1 MITRIR
7 ALLVLTSVALS
18 VPSLSLAQELEFERK
33 GQADTV
39 LEYRNSSP
47 EHHGHQAPPEMDEVA
62 RPAEYD
68 STGFKPDPVYT
79 APYDP
84 EEQLVVYGGKTAI
97 DEPRPLIEWG
107 YPMYSEGDF
116 GSGINLVGAKNLV
129 RPQFLVYGDWRT
141 VLAANDNGAAEN
153 TQLASQLN
161 LEFDLNLTATE
172 RLHMFVKPLDDG
184 GKQTRLELGGTPVDD
199 IDGTGFQAELDFDPE
214 TFFFEGDWGY
224 IQSGL
229 TDEYTTFDLPF
240 AVGLVPLF
248 LQNGLWVNDA
258 FVGGAVTA
266 QAKNSPK
273 FDITNFDTTF
283 FVGMNNVT
291 TPVFI
296 TDGVT
301 DDNAGKFYALTTFVD
316 VAEGYLEAGY
326 ARVTD
331 DRDDFQMDYN
341 NVMIAW
347 TKRYGGKIS
356 NSVRL
361 LANFGQDPVAGLNQ
375 TADGFALLVENSWIT
390 HLPSTLVPYFNVFYG
405 KDNPQP
411 LATGAAGILKNT
423 GVNFETDGIT
433 GFPKLDDTANDT
445 FGGALGVMYLFSLN
459 QQLIVEYANL
469 QIIGDEND
477 PLRNAP
483 GEQQAIGVRYQKP
496 ISRRWIF
503 RTDGIIGERKNLED
517 IAGVRVELR
526 MKF

>member
-7 ALLVLTSVALS
+7 TLLAVTGVALS

-141 VLAANDNGAAEN
+141 VLASNDNGAAEN

-240 AVGLVPLF
+240 AVGLVP
-248 LQNGLWVNDA
+248 V
-258 FVGGAVTA
+258 
-266 QAKNSPK
+266 S
-273 FDITNFDTTF
+273 
-283 FVGMNNVT
+283 
-291 TPVFI
+291 
-296 TDGVT
+296 
-301 DDNAGKFYALTTFVD
+301 Y
-316 VAEGYLEAGY
+316 
-326 ARVTD
+326 
-331 DRDDFQMDYN
+331 
-341 NVMIAW
+341 
-347 TKRYGGKIS
+347 
-356 NSVRL
+356 
-361 LANFGQDPVAGLNQ
+361 
-375 TADGFALLVENSWIT
+375 T
-390 HLPSTLVPYFNVFYG
+390 HLR
-405 KDNPQP
+405 
-411 LATGAAGILKNT
+411 AH
-423 GVNFETDGIT
+423 ET
-433 GFPKLDDTANDT
+433 
-445 FGGALGVMYLFSLN
+445 
-459 QQLIVEYANL
+459 
-469 QIIGDEND
+469 
-477 PLRNAP
+477 
-483 GEQQAIGVRYQKP
+483 
-496 ISRRWIF
+496 
-503 RTDGIIGERKNLED
+503 
-517 IAGVRVELR
+517 
-526 MKF
+526 

>member
-1 MITRIR
+1 MIIKTR
-7 ALLVLTSVALS
+7 ALLALTSVAL
-18 VPSLSLAQELEFERK
+18 VNPAVTIGQELEFERK
-33 GQADTV
+33 GPADTV

-84 EEQLVVYGGKTAI
+84 EEQLIVYGGKTAI
-97 DEPRPLIEWG
+97 DEPRPVIEWG
-107 YPMYSEGDF
+107 YPMYSEGAF
-116 GSGINLVGAKNLV
+116 GPGKDIIGAKNLV
-129 RPQFLVYGDWRT
+129 RPQFLLYGDWRT
-141 VLAANDNGAAEN
+141 VVASNDNGAQEN
-153 TQLASQLN
+153 AQLASQLN

-184 GKQTRLELGGTPVDD
+184 KQTRLELGGTPIDAV
-199 IDGTGFQAELDFDPE
+199 DGTGFHAELDFDPE
-214 TFFFEGDWGY
+214 TFFFEGDWGA

-229 TDEYTTFDLPF
+229 TDEYTTFDLPI
-240 AVGLVPLF
+240 ALGLVPLF

-258 FVGGAVTA
+258 FVGGAVSVAA
-266 QAKNSPK
+266 QNSPK
-273 FDITNFDTTF
+273 FDITNYDYTF
-283 FVGMNNVT
+283 FVGMNKVS
-291 TPVFI
+291 TPVFV
-296 TDGVT
+296 TDGVA

-341 NVMIAW
+341 NVMIGW
-347 TKRYGGKIS
+347 TKRYRGKLS

-361 LANFGQDPVAGLNQ
+361 LANFGQDPVPGIDQ
-375 TADGFALLVENSWIT
+375 TADGFVLLVENSWIT
-390 HLPSTLVPYFNVFYG
+390 HLPSTLVPYFNFFYG
-405 KDNPQP
+405 KDKPQP
-411 LATGAAGILKNT
+411 LATGAAGVLKNT

-433 GFPKLDDTANDT
+433 GFPKLDDTANDA
-445 FGGALGVMYLFSLN
+445 FGGAVGVMYLFSLN
-459 QQLIVEYANL
+459 QQLVVEYANL
-469 QIIGDEND
+469 QILGDEND

-496 ISRRWIF
+496 ISKRWIF
-503 RTDGIIGERKNLED
+503 RTDAIVGERKNLED

>member
-1 MITRIR
+1 VTTKIR
-7 ALLVLTSVALS
+7 FILASMPLALIA
-18 VPSLSLAQELEFERK
+18 PSIGIAQELEFERK
-33 GQADTV
+33 GPADTV
-39 LEYRNSSP
+39 LEYRSSSP
-47 EHHGHQAPPEMDEVA
+47 DHKGHQAPPEMDEGA
-62 RPAEYD
+62 RPSEYD
-68 STGFKPDPVYT
+68 MGGFAPDPVYT
-79 APYDP
+79 APYDA
-84 EEQLVVYGGKTAI
+84 EEQLIVYGGKTNI

-107 YPMYSEGDF
+107 YPMYSEGEF
-116 GSGINLVGAKNLV
+116 GSGINIVGAKNLV

-141 VLAANDNGAAEN
+141 VLAANDNGEVEN
-153 TQLASQLN
+153 AQLASQLN

-184 GKQTRLELGGTPVDD
+184 KQTRLELGGTPVDD
-199 IDGTGFQAELDFDPE
+199 VDGNGFQAELDFDPE

-229 TDEYTTFDLPF
+229 TDKYTTFDLPF

-258 FVGGAVTA
+258 FVGGAVTL

-273 FDITNFDTTF
+273 FDITNYDATF
-283 FVGMNNVT
+283 FVGLNKVS

-331 DRDDFQMDYN
+331 DRDDVQMDYN
-341 NVMIAW
+341 NVMLGW
-347 TKRYGGKIS
+347 TKRYGGKLS

-361 LANFGQDPVAGLNQ
+361 LSNFGQDPVPGVNQ
-375 TADGFALLVENSWIT
+375 TADGFVLLVENSWIT
-390 HLPSTLVPYFNVFYG
+390 HLPSTLVPYFNFFYG
-405 KDNPQP
+405 KDKPQP

-445 FGGALGVMYLFSLN
+445 FGGAIGVMYLFALD
-459 QQLIVEYANL
+459 QQLIVEYANV
-469 QIIGDEND
+469 QIIGNEND

-483 GEQQAIGVRYQKP
+483 GDQQAIGVRYQKP

-503 RTDGIIGERKNLED
+503 RTDAIYGERKNLEEVS
-517 IAGVRVELR
+517 GVRVEMR